1 MVKASPS
8 ISARTAEPSPEK
20 EAFRAVVPLLGEA
33 ALLEEPELLL
43 EELPLP
49 ELELFRP
56 ELLLEPESFRLELL
70 LELESFRLELLLEL
84 ELFRLEWLLELEL
97 FRLELFL
104 LWDWVVL
111 FLEEEFLLLLPVQDA
126 RDRAMT
132 PARQTAKPR
141 VRYSF
146 RSNIKKHSFLI
157 LDFFQR
163 PFRLC

>member
-8 ISARTAEPSPEK
+8 VSARTAEPSPEK

-157 LDFFQR
+157 LDYFQR
-163 PFRLC
+163 PFCLC

>member
-8 ISARTAEPSPEK
+8 VSARTAEPSPEK

-163 PFRLC
+163 LFRLC

>member
-1 MVKASPS
+1 MKASPS
-8 ISARTAEPSPEK
+8 VSARTAEPSPEK

-84 ELFRLEWLLELEL
+84 ELFRLE
-97 FRLELFL
+97 LFL

-132 PARQTAKPR
+132 PARQMAKPR

-163 PFRLC
+163 PFCLC

>member
-1 MVKASPS
+1 MVKTSPS
-8 ISARTAEPSPEK
+8 VSARTAEPSPEK

-56 ELLLEPESFRLELL
+56 ELLLEPESFRLEL

>member
-1 MVKASPS
+1 MKASPS
-8 ISARTAEPSPEK
+8 VSARTAEPSPEK
-20 EAFRAVVPLLGEA
+20 EAFCAVVPLLGEA

-56 ELLLEPESFRLELL
+56 ELLLEPELFRLAL
-70 LELESFRLELLLEL
+70 RLELLLEL

>member
-8 ISARTAEPSPEK
+8 VSARMAEPSPEK

-33 ALLEEPELLL
+33 ALLEEPELLP

-70 LELESFRLELLLEL
+70 ELEAFRLELLLEL